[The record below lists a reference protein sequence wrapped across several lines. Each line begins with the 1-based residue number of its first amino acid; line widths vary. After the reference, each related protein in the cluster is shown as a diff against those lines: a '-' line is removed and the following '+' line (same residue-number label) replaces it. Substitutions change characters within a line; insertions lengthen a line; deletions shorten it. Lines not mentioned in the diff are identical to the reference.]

1 MKCEKVWMLKPTKS
15 NIFYF
20 FSHTIFLKCI
30 CFLAMPLAYYI
41 DVSKRTYKEFFF
53 CKASL
58 YVLLNTVVYQKSFR
72 SSNSYAFCKIGI
84 NE

>member
-1 MKCEKVWMLKPTKS
+1 MKCEKVWMLKPTIS

-20 FSHTIFLKCI
+20 SSHTIFLKSI
-30 CFLAMPLAYYI
+30 YILAMPLSYYT

-58 YVLLNTVVYQKSFR
+58 YVLLNTVVY
-72 SSNSYAFCKIGI
+72 
-84 NE
+84 